1 MHDAQELTIVV
12 VDDDEVDVRSITRS
26 LRKRGIDNPIALA
39 GNGLQAL
46 DLLRGIGSQQVAWP
60 YVVLLDINMPGMNG
74 IEFLEAIRAD
84 SELRRTVVFVL
95 TTSDDQRDMLAAY
108 ENLVAGYIVKTDAG
122 KDFIEV
128 VSMLEQF
135 SLTVRFPDPGG
146 RMADAG
152 SWSAEASPAPH

>member
-1 MHDAQELTIVV
+1 MYDGRELTIVV

-26 LRKRGIDNPIALA
+26 LRKRGIDNPIAVA
-39 GNGLQAL
+39 GNGLEAL
-46 DLLRGIGSQQVAWP
+46 DLLRGIGVRPAAWP

-74 IEFLEAIRAD
+74 IEFLETIRAD
-84 SELRRTVVFVL
+84 LNLRSTVVFVL

-108 ENLVAGYIVKTDAG
+108 ENQVAGYIVKTDAG

-135 SLTVRFPDPGG
+135 SLTVRFPDPHGPLT
-146 RMADAG
+146 DLD
-152 SWSAEASPAPH
+152 SWSADVSPAPY